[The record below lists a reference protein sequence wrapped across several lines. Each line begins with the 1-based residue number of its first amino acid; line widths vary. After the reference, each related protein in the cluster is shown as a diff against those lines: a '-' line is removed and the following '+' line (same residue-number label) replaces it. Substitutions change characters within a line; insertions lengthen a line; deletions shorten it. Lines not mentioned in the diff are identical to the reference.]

1 MIKNAREKKYLAAK
15 TRISES
21 INYAASRHFRQHCG
35 SLRKSGDLLKL
46 GVLQHKVLEIIGL
59 GHELGG

>member
-1 MIKNAREKKYLAAK
+1 MLHRDIFV
-15 TRISES
+15 TR
-21 INYAASRHFRQHCG
+21 G